1 MPRLKPPA
9 PAIAERRYFA
19 RIEEPRALTME
30 HDTES
35 LGTDNLDHVVGQA
48 LQLIFKRDTQ
58 FESWLERHPE
68 PTPKLT
74 RSKATSTRTGSE
86 GGAL

>member
-1 MPRLKPPA
+1 MQEPEANQGEPIPRLRP
-9 PAIAERRYFA
+9 PAIAECRYYV

-58 FESWLERHPE
+58 LESWLEQ
-68 PTPKLT
+68 
-74 RSKATSTRTGSE
+74 
-86 GGAL
+86 